1 MSTTIATTTTT
12 IDTDSN
18 QTYYQR
24 NRDDIIRKQKQKYA
38 DNREQ
43 LLAYQKDYN
52 RQHRDQYLQ
61 KQKDWYQNNKEAVL
75 AKRKQKVTCTCG
87 KEITAANLIKH
98 KTTKL
103 HFRNMEAVQ
112 NSITP
117 LLVDTIP
124 LPTFETSDNLEEYE
138 QIVYKKN

>member
-1 MSTTIATTTTT
+1 MSTTTTTTT

-38 DNREQ
+38 DNRDQ
-43 LLAYQKDYN
+43 LLAYQKEYN
-52 RQHRDQYLQ
+52 REHRDQYLQ
-61 KQKDWYQNNKEAVL
+61 KQQDWYQNNKVAIL
-75 AKRKQKVTCTCG
+75 AKRKQKVRCTCG
-87 KEITAANLIKH
+87 TEIPAANLIKH
-98 KTTKL
+98 KTTKI
-103 HFRNMEAVQ
+103 HSRNIEALE

-117 LLVDTIP
+117 PVVDTIP
-124 LPTFETSDNLEEYE
+124 LPTFETSDDTLEEYE